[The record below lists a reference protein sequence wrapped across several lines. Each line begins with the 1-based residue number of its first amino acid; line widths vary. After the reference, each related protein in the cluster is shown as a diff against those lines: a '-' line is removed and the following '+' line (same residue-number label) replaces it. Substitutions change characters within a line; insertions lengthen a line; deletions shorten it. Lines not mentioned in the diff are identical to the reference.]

1 MSWQPNLQRLD
12 YNMYL
17 FLLKKEKAFF
27 FLFGIKGI
35 YTKRWRTVGSGNE
48 PRWSI
53 YWRFPKDH
61 KGEWR
66 HVRRRWRAVKWRVS
80 SKELNRPTVRPQG
93 TPNRAGG
100 KGNTRGSKWHGV
112 VISRGVKWDP
122 FLHGRHVI
130 SASTYYFADTDPPP
144 YTQYL
149 FFLFPCGNLQ
159 FAFF

>member
-1 MSWQPNLQRLD
+1 
-12 YNMYL
+12 MYL
-17 FLLKKEKAFF
+17 FLLKKKSFF

-35 YTKRWRTVGSGNE
+35 YIYKEMKDRRICKWTAVINLLKVPKRS
-48 PRWSI
+48 
-53 YWRFPKDH
+53 
-61 KGEWR
+61 KGGWR
-66 HVRRRWRAVKWRVS
+66 HMRRRWRAVKWRVS

-93 TPNRAGG
+93 TPNRAGE

-149 FFLFPCGNLQ
+149 FFLFPYGNLQ
-159 FAFF
+159 FAFFF